1 MFRYENAE
9 STGSRAK
16 ERAEE
21 AMRLTQLLEFRN
33 RKPAKLSGGQQQR
46 VAIARA
52 IVNNP
57 RVLLLDEPLGALDFK
72 LRKDLQREL
81 KNLQRNLGITFI
93 YVTHDQE
100 EAMSMSDR
108 IVVMNKSILNKLERR
123 KKFIISRKRCSLR
136 HLSVKIIL

>member
-1 MFRYENAE
+1 MTVEKNICFGMKMQKVSAAE
-9 STGSRAK
+9 QK

-57 RVLLLDEPLGALDFK
+57 RS
-72 LRKDLQREL
+72 
-81 KNLQRNLGITFI
+81 IT
-93 YVTHDQE
+93 T
-100 EAMSMSDR
+100 MSH
-108 IVVMNKSILNKLERR
+108 LER
-123 KKFIISRKRCSLR
+123 LT
-136 HLSVKIIL
+136 LSYEKTCNVN

>member
-1 MFRYENAE
+1 MNVEKNICFGMKMQKVPAAE
-9 STGSRAK
+9 QK

-52 IVNNP
+52 TST
-57 RVLLLDEPLGALDFK
+57 GALDFK

-81 KNLQRNLGITFI
+81 KLT
-93 YVTHDQE
+93 T
-100 EAMSMSDR
+100 
-108 IVVMNKSILNKLERR
+108 
-123 KKFIISRKRCSLR
+123 
-136 HLSVKIIL
+136 

>member
-57 RVLLLDEPLGALDFK
+57 CI
-72 LRKDLQREL
+72 
-81 KNLQRNLGITFI
+81 ITRRA
-93 YVTHDQE
+93 TW
-100 EAMSMSDR
+100 
-108 IVVMNKSILNKLERR
+108 SIRL
-123 KKFIISRKRCSLR
+123 
-136 HLSVKIIL
+136 